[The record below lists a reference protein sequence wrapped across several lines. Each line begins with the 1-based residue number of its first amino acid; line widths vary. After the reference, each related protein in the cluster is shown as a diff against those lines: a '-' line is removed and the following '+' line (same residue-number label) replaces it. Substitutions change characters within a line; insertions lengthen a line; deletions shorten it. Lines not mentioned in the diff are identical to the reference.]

1 MANQNG
7 STQIGDRDIGEMV
20 EKARGQLE
28 DYAGDAR
35 RRIDD
40 LDRRVGDAVQ
50 QNPLLV
56 LGIAVGVGYVI
67 GRVFSR
73 IR

>member
-1 MANQNG
+1 
-7 STQIGDRDIGEMV
+7 MV
-20 EKARGQLE
+20 EKAKGQLE

-40 LDRRVGDAVQ
+40 LDRRVTDAVQ
-50 QNPLLV
+50 ENPLLV

-67 GRVFSR
+67 GRVVSR
-73 IR
+73 LR

>member
-1 MANQNG
+1 MANQ
-7 STQIGDRDIGEMV
+7 SETTHVHERDLGTMV
-20 EKARGQLE
+20 EKAKGQLE

-40 LDRRVGDAVQ
+40 LDRRVTDAVQ
-50 QNPLLV
+50 ENPLLV

-67 GRVFSR
+67 GRVVSR
-73 IR
+73 LR